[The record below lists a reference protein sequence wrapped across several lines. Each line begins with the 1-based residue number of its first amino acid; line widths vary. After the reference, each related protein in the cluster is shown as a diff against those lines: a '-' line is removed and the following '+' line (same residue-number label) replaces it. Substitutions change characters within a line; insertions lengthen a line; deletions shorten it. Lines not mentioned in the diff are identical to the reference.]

1 MRSTTMAT
9 RTLGHVTVTLPE
21 LDEPGLYLAGV
32 ASLDSPRGMVRD
44 FLYGEAE
51 LRSLELTDT
60 QLITGRMYGVRSQ
73 RVDFEAVN
81 LHGVEIVG
89 SDLGSARWSDS
100 KLTRVVLKDCRL
112 MGAALVGITLD
123 DVLFESC
130 KLDYATFQKVRVT
143 GPVAFVDC
151 VLNDAVFTDCDV
163 SGTVFSACPMK
174 RTGFGAGRYQD
185 TDLRGNDLSDIL
197 GAGNLAK
204 ARIGHGQQ
212 VELAEALVRELDIT
226 VGDD

>member
-1 MRSTTMAT
+1 MAT

-32 ASLDSPRGMVRD
+32 ASLDNPRGMVRD
-44 FLYGEAE
+44 FMYGEAD
-51 LRSLELTDT
+51 LRSLELTGT
-60 QLITGRMYGVRSQ
+60 QLITGRVSGVRSQ

-89 SDLGSARWSDS
+89 SSLGSVRWSDS
-100 KLTRVVLKDCRL
+100 RLTRVVLKDCRL
-112 MGAALVGITLD
+112 MGAALAGITLD

-130 KLDYATFQKVRVT
+130 RLDYATLRQVRVT

-151 VLNDAVFTDCDV
+151 VLSEAVFTDCDV
-163 SGTVFSACPMK
+163 SGAVFSACPMK

-185 TDLRGNDLSDIL
+185 TDLRGNDLSDIR

-212 VELAEALVRELDIT
+212 AELAEALVRELGIT
-226 VGDD
+226 VGDDV